1 VEYRQCKKVASSRY
15 TGYLRFAI
23 TGILGAVQ
31 VLASGPLLAARI
43 DLAASYTAEYNDN
56 VRLVPTAPVSDLAHI
71 VDVGAYYQQID
82 TGLEARILA
91 DVQYRQYSNGT
102 FANEVRPSLDASE
115 TWFLTPGR
123 FHWFVQDRL
132 SQIAI
137 DATKP
142 VTPDNLET
150 INIFTTGPTFIA
162 RLSPVD
168 TFEAESRFNNSF
180 YSRTSASD
188 ADRISAKGSWKH
200 AVSSITDV
208 AASLEAQRVNYAQ
221 GAYDNY
227 RVYEAVVGAK
237 TKRRHATV
245 GVDLGGTIIDRQVLS
260 NQQRPLVRLSLDYR
274 PNSTTRALF
283 TAESKY
289 SDITEEILKL
299 PLSQDPGVA
308 VGNLFYGKGVD
319 FSYERTWAPTKAL
332 LHLYARRRDYIDAT
346 PDEEGA
352 GGSLEFSY
360 DFNARFS
367 AGAFG
372 TYVETSYNSPT
383 LATIADSGVGLST
396 QYRLRPAL
404 RWVTE
409 VRWNRRDSI
418 DTARTYNQFIAMVSL
433 IYGHRPA
440 PADLA
445 KPK

>member
-1 VEYRQCKKVASSRY
+1 MASSRY
-15 TGYLRFAI
+15 IGYLRFAI
-23 TGILGAVQ
+23 TGVLGAVQ

-91 DVQYRQYSNGT
+91 DVQYRHYTNGT

-142 VTPDNLET
+142 ATPDNLET

-162 RLSPVD
+162 RLTPVD

-188 ADRISAKGSWKH
+188 ADRLSAKGSWKH

-208 AASLEAQRVNYAQ
+208 TASLEAQKVNYAQ

-227 RVYEAVVGAK
+227 RTYEAIVGGK
-237 TKRRHATV
+237 TKRRDATI
-245 GVDLGGTIIDRQVLS
+245 GVDLGSTIIDRQVLS
-260 NQQRPLVRLSLDYR
+260 NLQRPLVRASVDYR
-274 PNSTTRALF
+274 PNSTTRAVF
-283 TAESKY
+283 TAEAKY

-308 VGNLFYGKGVD
+308 VGNLFYGKSVD
-319 FSYERTWAPTKAL
+319 FAYERTWAPTKAA

-360 DFNARFS
+360 DFSTRFS
-367 AGAFG
+367 VGAVG
-372 TYVETSYNSPT
+372 DYVETSYNSAA
-383 LATIADSGVGLST
+383 LATIADLGVGLHT

-404 RWVTE
+404 RWLTE
-409 VRWNRRDSI
+409 VRWNRRDSS
-418 DTARTYNQFIAMVSL
+418 DPARTYNQFIAMVSL

-440 PADLA
+440 PTDLT